1 MASSSKEQE
10 LAIKI
15 AGKVEN
21 SFKQSL
27 GVTEDGLNKIASVA
41 KKAAA
46 VAAAAFAAVKV
57 GDFISGAVDEYAEFE
72 QAMANTSAIAGAS
85 ADDYAKL
92 SAAAREA
99 GKATTFTASE
109 AADALGYMALAGW
122 NVEES
127 TAALTPVLKLA
138 EATQADLATTSDQ
151 VTDSMSAM
159 GVGIDDL
166 QGYLDVIV
174 TTNNKANTTAA
185 DLMDAFIGCGGA
197 ARAAGMNYKET
208 STALGILAN
217 NGIKAATGSIVY
229 LDKSSKHMYEL
240 NNRIRLI
247 NVNEYPVATSQ
258 GFIGFIC
265 GIISQD
271 HDIET
276 MFLDSF
282 LKLAGLEGE
291 DISETITT
299 LEGISEKYSVN
310 FVLSISMDAAEM
322 PENAQKD
329 VVVSL

>member
-1 MASSSKEQE
+1 MVQ
-10 LAIKI
+10 II
-15 AGKVEN
+15 AGRK
-21 SFKQSL
+21 
-27 GVTEDGLNKIASVA
+27 
-41 KKAAA
+41 
-46 VAAAAFAAVKV
+46 
-57 GDFISGAVDEYAEFE
+57 
-72 QAMANTSAIAGAS
+72 
-85 ADDYAKL
+85 
-92 SAAAREA
+92 
-99 GKATTFTASE
+99 GKGKTKH
-109 AADALGYMALAGW
+109 L
-122 NVEES
+122 
-127 TAALTPVLKLA
+127 
-138 EATQADLATTSDQ
+138 
-151 VTDSMSAM
+151 
-159 GVGIDDL
+159 
-166 QGYLDVIV
+166 LD
-174 TTNNKANTTAA
+174 
-185 DLMDAFIGCGGA
+185 M
-197 ARAAGMNYKET
+197 
-208 STALGILAN
+208 AN
-217 NGIKAATGSIVY
+217 NGNKAATGSIVY